1 MVNYTMKREELQNGD
16 YKTNNNDV
24 FDLNLTLK
32 TKADT
37 GTPILPFAKRER
49 ERERLVMVMRMV
61 LLTIK
66 DG

>member
-49 ERERLVMVMRMV
+49 ERE
-61 LLTIK
+61 IG
-66 DG
+66 DGNEDGVVDN